1 MRQISIGSPMR
12 VGERFGKIE
21 YRRERVIQQWRDSS
35 TNIRLPHLLMSFLLI
50 FVQTKILLEGL

>member
-1 MRQISIGSPMR
+1 MR